1 MEVENYKPI
10 NKGCLIGKFDI
21 KIPEWGDLLIRECV
35 LFEKDNK
42 RWVALPSKEYQKDG
56 AKKHFSLI
64 KFSPSVF
71 ERLQLSALEK
81 LTKLTLD
88 VAPSVQNVSCDQQSQ
103 LPF

>member
-1 MEVENYKPI
+1 MEIENYKAI

-56 AKKHFSLI
+56 SKKHFPLI
-64 KFSPSVF
+64 KFSPPVF

-81 LTKLTLD
+81 LAKLTLD
-88 VAPSVQNVSCDQQSQ
+88 VAPSVQDASGVPQEH